1 AHRDARPRR
10 GRAPPLPAT
19 LELRGAL
26 APARAHHNAQP
37 PDRLGDLP
45 IKQSS
50 GESRPLLDLGA
61 RLPDVLRARLLDPDD
76 PCLTLLAL
84 LGRTRLRAECLKG
97 KAGDWLEHPFFRDCD
112 AVAAAAAPAATALRG
127 ELLRAMH
134 SRLQRAKAQG
144 PQLLFQDLLTQVVLA
159 LRDPERRTAM
169 LATVRERWQVALI
182 DEFQDTDRLQYEIF
196 ATC

>member
-1 AHRDARPRR
+1 ACWVA
-10 GRAPPLPAT
+10 
-19 LELRGAL
+19 GA
-26 APARAHHNAQP
+26 
-37 PDRLGDLP
+37 
-45 IKQSS
+45 
-50 GESRPLLDLGA
+50 
-61 RLPDVLRARLLDPDD
+61 
-76 PCLTLLAL
+76 
-84 LGRTRLRAECLKG
+84 
-97 KAGDWLEHPFFRDCD
+97 
-112 AVAAAAAPAATALRG
+112 AVAAAAATAATALRG

-196 ATC
+196 ATCFGKDLLFLVGDPKQSIYRFRGADVHSYLDAREDADREHTLGEN